1 MPRTVEAGRMTPSKK
16 PVRPQDRHGT
26 PVTGRIVRILV
37 GQGYGFIRLPNA
49 REVYFHRA
57 DLHEGTTFNEFR
69 IGDRVTFE
77 LLEDAISGARALH
90 VVRRRRPE

>member
-1 MPRTVEAGRMTPSKK
+1 M
-16 PVRPQDRHGT
+16 
-26 PVTGRIVRILV
+26 TGRIVRILV

-49 REVYFHRA
+49 REVYFHRS
-57 DLHEGTTFNEFR
+57 DLHEGTTFNDFR

-90 VVRRRRPE
+90 VVRRRRTPQGDI